1 MRRGLILG
9 ALIAVA
15 LPTPGLAAERGSIEG
30 VVMNVSSGRP
40 QPGVDVT
47 LIAST
52 TDLSESFD
60 RTATTDADGRFRFR
74 GLETGQDRFYT
85 IDAVY
90 KGGLYPSD
98 ALQIPD
104 DTDEPPVIETT
115 TRVWEPTTDPDVMLV
130 RRNLA
135 FAIPRGDSIAVVE
148 SLKIVNLSDDA
159 YIGRGGELGGSEGS
173 STFGLALPAGATE
186 STVAILQSSL
196 TVPQLE
202 PTSFGMALTA
212 AIPPGETELTYSY
225 RLAGDGGSY
234 DLSRTA
240 LYPVLE
246 FSVLA
251 EEPLRVESNRLEEDG
266 EQTID
271 GTRYQ
276 RWSAGE
282 DLDPGDQVQAL
293 AIADAG
299 TSAALI
305 GGAIALGLL
314 LVGATAFALIQ
325 RAARRRRDEEPDRG
339 AEPIT
344 PGTRD
349 DLVMAIARLDLDYQ
363 AGKLERA
370 RWNEQRA
377 ELKAELE
384 AHERAGAGA

>member
-1 MRRGLILG
+1 MNESTGGPQI
-9 ALIAVA
+9 
-15 LPTPGLAAERGSIEG
+15 G
-30 VVMNVSSGRP
+30 VE
-40 QPGVDVT
+40 VT
-47 LIAST
+47 LVGT
-52 TDLSESFD
+52 TADLSDPFE
-60 RTATTDADGRFRFR
+60 RTATTDADGKFRFR
-74 GLETGQDRFYT
+74 GLATGPELFYT

-98 ALQIPD
+98 ALQIPN

-148 SLKIVNLSDDA
+148 SLKIVNLSEDA
-159 YIGRGGELGGSEGS
+159 YIGRGAELGAAEPSP
-173 STFGLALPAGATE
+173 TFGLALPPGATE
-186 STVAILQSSL
+186 STVAILRSSL

-212 AIPPGETELTYSY
+212 AIPPGDTELTYSY
-225 RLAGDGGSY
+225 RLTGAGGSY

-251 EEPLRVESNRLEEDG
+251 EPPLRIESNRLDEDG

-271 GTRYQ
+271 DTQYR
-276 RWSAGE
+276 RWSAAE

-299 TSAALI
+299 TPAALI
-305 GGAIALGLL
+305 GGAVAVGLL
-314 LVGATAFALIQ
+314 VLGAVAFGLI
-325 RAARRRRDEEPDRG
+325 RRSTRRRDEPLAREVD
-339 AEPIT
+339 AIT
-344 PGTRD
+344 PRDRD
-349 DLVMAIARLDLDYQ
+349 DLVMEIARLDLDYR
-363 AGKLERA
+363 AGKLDRA
-370 RWNEQRA
+370 RWNERRA
-377 ELKAELE
+377 GLKARLE
-384 AHERAGAGA
+384 ARDEAGARS